1 MISSIDMDNINEEGL
16 TNIEKIIMIISNEV
30 DQQRINDY
38 IVEKMKK
45 KL

>member
-1 MISSIDMDNINEEGL
+1 MDNINEEGL